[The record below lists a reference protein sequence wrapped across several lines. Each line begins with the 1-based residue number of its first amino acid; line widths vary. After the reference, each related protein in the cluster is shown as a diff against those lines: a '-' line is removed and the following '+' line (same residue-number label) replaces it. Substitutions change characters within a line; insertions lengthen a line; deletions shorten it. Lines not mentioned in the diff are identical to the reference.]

1 LKQLLVIVLPLV
13 LLWMLASCSFT
24 KDYPP
29 ANTVPHT
36 ENKYQY
42 SEPPQVTSAV
52 SPTESLPTDPLVT
65 DATVIA
71 EPKASDFVRVLDY
84 IPDLIIDLKYAGT
97 ENFTGVAIYDS
108 GEAWLRY
115 GTVNK
120 LIQVQTEL
128 KEMGY
133 GLKLWD
139 GFRPPAAQWK
149 LWDICPDP
157 TYVSDPN
164 KGFSNHSR
172 GNTVDITLVDG
183 TGRELEMP
191 TGFDDFSKM
200 ATGTTPIALLQLHP
214 MPSFLKRSWK
224 NTGLKATMENGG
236 IIPTVIPMMWSM
248 SLFRKKQHP
257 K

>member
-1 LKQLLVIVLPLV
+1 MKQLLVIVLPLV

-24 KDYPP
+24 NDYPP

-133 GLKLWD
+133 GLMLWD

-149 LWDICPDP
+149 LWEICPDP

-200 ATGTTPIALLQLHP
+200 ANRDYSDCTVTAASNAQLLE
-214 MPSFLKRSWK
+214 KI
-224 NTGLKATMENGG
+224 MEKHGFKG
-236 IIPTVIPMMWSM
+236 YYGEWWHYTDCDSYDVEHEFIP
-248 SLFRKKQHP
+248 
-257 K
+257 